1 MAYVKFNQL
10 NLLNKFK
17 TVLWESQRSANG
29 LLVQN
34 QALANG
40 EWSGCQRWGQR
51 FANGRLAA
59 EFMKIYYGII
69 HPVSD

>member
-1 MAYVKFNQL
+1 MAYVKFNKL

-17 TVLWESQRSANG
+17 TVHWKNQRSANG
-29 LLVQN
+29 LFVQN

-51 FANGRLAA
+51 FANTPLAVGENA
-59 EFMKIYYGII
+59 IFLNITICY
-69 HPVSD
+69 